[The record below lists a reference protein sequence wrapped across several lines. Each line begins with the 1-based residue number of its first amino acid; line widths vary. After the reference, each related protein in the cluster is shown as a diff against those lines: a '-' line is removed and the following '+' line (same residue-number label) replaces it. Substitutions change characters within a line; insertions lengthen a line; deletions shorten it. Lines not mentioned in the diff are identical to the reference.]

1 MTASPLSH
9 ASEDRDT
16 PPARHPEIGDIRDL
30 LTFRIAM
37 LAATNDRVGQ
47 SWLWTDF
54 GLRILE
60 WRVIGLT
67 AALEPVRFG
76 TIARRLLV
84 DKGQLSRLV
93 KGLVELRLIQTT
105 PDDEDQRTMRVSMTQ
120 AGRELHR
127 KALGK
132 AFTRNDRIVS
142 AMTRQET
149 EMLFQLLDKL
159 QPLMDHRVDEV
170 EKHPGM

>member
-1 MTASPLSH
+1 VTASPLPH
-9 ASEDRDT
+9 PKEARDDGQ
-16 PPARHPEIGDIRDL
+16 ARHPEIGDIRDL

-47 SWLWTDF
+47 SWLWSDF

-67 AALEPVRFG
+67 AAMEPVRFG

-93 KGLVELRLIQTT
+93 KGLVERGLIQTA
-105 PDDEDQRTMRVSMTQ
+105 PDDEDQRTMRISMTE
-120 AGRELHR
+120 AGLRLHR
-127 KALGK
+127 KALDK
-132 AFTRNDRIVS
+132 AFARNDRIVS
-142 AMTRQET
+142 AMTRDET
-149 EMLFQLLDKL
+149 QMLFQLLDKL

-170 EKHPGM
+170 EKHPGI

>member
-1 MTASPLSH
+1 MPHVSD
-9 ASEDRDT
+9 DRDFR
-16 PPARHPEIGDIRDL
+16 PARHPEIGDIRDL

-47 SWLWTDF
+47 SWLRSDF
-54 GLRILE
+54 GLSILE

-93 KGLVELRLIQTT
+93 KGLVERGVIRTA
-105 PDDEDQRTMRVSMTQ
+105 PDDEDQRTMRISITD
-120 AGRELHR
+120 AGRVMHR

-132 AFTRNDRIVS
+132 AFARNDRIVS
-142 AMTRQET
+142 AMTREET

-170 EKHPGM
+170 EKHPGI